1 MKNQK
6 NKKSPV
12 STLCSA
18 LGTILLIILI
28 VACLPLTVPR
38 LLGFELYTV
47 ISGSMEPE
55 IPIGSL
61 VFVKDIAPEDVQ
73 EKDVIAFY
81 GGKDSNAIITHRVEE
96 NNVLTGEFVTKGDAN
111 EDVDMIPVDYDDL
124 IGRVELSVA
133 KIGTLAQFLT
143 SMNGKIAAA
152 GVIVASMI
160 MHLLASL
167 FDRRK

>member
-61 VFVKDIAPEDVQ
+61 VFVKDVAPEDVQ